1 MRCPSILDR
10 FIFADDA
17 KLVAQLCCV
26 LSRPG
31 LYLPVCD
38 GPRMQR
44 IDRDL
49 EVLRRRNA
57 AGRARANTVYMA
69 GLADRAVH

>member
-1 MRCPSILDR
+1 
-10 FIFADDA
+10 
-17 KLVAQLCCV
+17 
-26 LSRPG
+26 
-31 LYLPVCD
+31 
-38 GPRMQR
+38 MQR

-69 GLADRAVH
+69 GLADRAVDALSGSLNSQRRISCLRVSSQPDIASLIAADSALIR